1 MPYPDLEPY
10 FQTLTDIT
18 DNIALINTHYE
29 ANHDKDFQE
38 LEDFFEKLKTIPWEK
53 ADNKYFNLFSS
64 YFTFH
69 GKIIEEIIR
78 EAREILNPDK
88 RPYLKRLVAYKKAMD
103 EYFTE
108 LKKRRKTSAAA

>member
-1 MPYPDLEPY
+1 MSYPDLEPY

-18 DNIALINTHYE
+18 DNIALINTQYE
-29 ANHDKDFQE
+29 ADHEKDFKH
-38 LEDFFEKLKTIPWEK
+38 LADFFEKLKAIPWENS
-53 ADNKYFNLFSS
+53 DEKYFKLFSS

-88 RPYLKRLVAYKKAMD
+88 RLYLKKLVTYKKSMD
-103 EYFTE
+103 EYFSE
-108 LKKRRKTSAAA
+108 LKKRRKSSAAA